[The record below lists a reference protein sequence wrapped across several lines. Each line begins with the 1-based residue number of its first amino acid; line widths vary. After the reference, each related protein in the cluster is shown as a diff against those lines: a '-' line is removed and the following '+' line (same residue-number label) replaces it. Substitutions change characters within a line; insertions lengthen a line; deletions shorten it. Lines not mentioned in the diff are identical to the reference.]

1 MSQPT
6 PYDTFEKIDKLIN
19 SSRFNE
25 SFLTL
30 KKQLRQYPNLS
41 GLLNKLSQEESNYR
55 YMLDYLSEGHSDPS
69 QEVMMDKVREI
80 LKEANEQLLRES
92 KLKDSSD
99 LYSSTRRMFSLK
111 GTTLRSLIDSFK
123 ATTIEGEEN
132 KYSNINHERSALIN
146 EIFNFVWTL
155 GYGNAEEIDTISE
168 VLEDETIPDYLKA
181 QILSAII
188 LGNLQ
193 HFNADTFEILL
204 NFSENSD
211 NILLRARSLAG
222 LVLLSIL
229 HSKRLNGNLKLRS
242 RLLLSAGNEELL
254 HLINETIFNIIKTYD
269 TKRVDSKLRNE
280 VIPELMKIKPDI
292 LNKMRDMSADIDS
305 FSDDEN
311 PRWQEFIENSEIGEK
326 LQEINEMQLE
336 GADVMVTAF
345 SNLKGYPFFYEV
357 SNWFLPFTRNHHEFA
372 AIPIKEDEETL
383 NRLNFVMCDSD
394 LHSFL
399 LSVKTMP
406 FDRGNQMFQQMQS
419 QMKEAYEA
427 MSNSI
432 GETEEQKLSRNIRHS
447 LQDLYRFFKFFRKK
461 DDFNDAFGSPFVS
474 DQMEPLVDLMGI
486 SIDTLKVVAEFYFK
500 NKYYKEA
507 AGFFEL
513 IDRLEPGNFH
523 NWEKI
528 GYCFDKQ
535 GLYQEAIKWYK
546 KAEFVKPDDTWLEK
560 RLALAYKNSGEA
572 SEAVPYYEK
581 VLAKEL
587 ENYHVLMSLGQCLL
601 TSGKPEEALKYFY
614 HAGYLKPEKLDASR
628 AIAWAE
634 LFSGHL
640 DKAKSQYEK
649 ILQDDRSDAS
659 DYLNAAHCAMTA
671 HDFKEGLKL
680 YKKFIESTEDKD
692 ITKLV
697 LAFRDDSDI
706 MKKLGIKTSD
716 LRLIIDKIRYDYL

>member
-99 LYSSTRRMFSLK
+99 LYSSTRRMFALK
-111 GTTLRSLIDSFK
+111 GTTLRSLIDAFK

-132 KYSNINHERSALIN
+132 EYSDINHERSALIN

-155 GYGNAEEIDTISE
+155 GYGNTEEIDTISE

-229 HSKRLNGNLKLRS
+229 HSKRLTGNLKLRS
-242 RLLLSAGNEELL
+242 RLLLSAGNEELQ

-372 AIPIKEDEETL
+372 AIPINEDEETL

-572 SEAVPYYEK
+572 SEAGPYYEK
-581 VLAKEL
+581 VLAKEP

-649 ILQDDRSDAS
+649 ILQDERLDAS

-680 YKKFIESTEDKD
+680 YKKFIESSEDKD